1 MIWRQVKQRMARVKL
16 HLFLFHLKFVKM
28 KKFFTI
34 LALKQPNS
42 EKRIFAVYKYWRRLL
57 KRTVSPRF
65 LNNNLSVWISYDW
78 LTPSQIL
85 IFSNL
90 ILHNFILVS
99 KSNSSVSKLFIFI
112 RIRCVLNLHPN
123 LRQYQIHNVVQNSE
137 SQPKDLYFS
146 KGIFSGLI
154 FWAAYNRTVDFQMW
168 RLRKELVKELGEFVL
183 TNERNEL
190 KWSKTT

>member
-1 MIWRQVKQRMARVKL
+1 MKQSCAGNMIWRQVKQRMARVKL
-16 HLFLFHLKFVKM
+16 QLFLFHLKFVKM
-28 KKFFTI
+28 KTFFTI

-112 RIRCVLNLHPN
+112 RIWCVLDLYPT
-123 LRQYQIHNVVQNSE
+123 LYQYQIHTVV
-137 SQPKDLYFS
+137 
-146 KGIFSGLI
+146 
-154 FWAAYNRTVDFQMW
+154 
-168 RLRKELVKELGEFVL
+168 
-183 TNERNEL
+183 
-190 KWSKTT
+190 

>member
-1 MIWRQVKQRMARVKL
+1 MRQSCAGSMILRQLKQRMARVKL
-16 HLFLFHLKFVKM
+16 HLSLFHFKFVKM
-28 KKFFTI
+28 KKFFII

-123 LRQYQIHNVVQNSE
+123 LRQYQINNV
-137 SQPKDLYFS
+137 
-146 KGIFSGLI
+146 
-154 FWAAYNRTVDFQMW
+154 A
-168 RLRKELVKELGEFVL
+168 
-183 TNERNEL
+183 
-190 KWSKTT
+190 

>member
-1 MIWRQVKQRMARVKL
+1 MRQSCAGSMILRQLKQRMARVKL
-16 HLFLFHLKFVKM
+16 HLSLFHFKFVKM
-28 KKFFTI
+28 KKFFII

-90 ILHNFILVS
+90 ILHHFILVS
-99 KSNSSVSKLFIFI
+99 KSHSSVSKLFIFI
-112 RIRCVLNLHPN
+112 QIRCILNLDSN
-123 LRQYQIHNVVQNSE
+123 LRQ
-137 SQPKDLYFS
+137 F
-146 KGIFSGLI
+146 
-154 FWAAYNRTVDFQMW
+154 
-168 RLRKELVKELGEFVL
+168 
-183 TNERNEL
+183 
-190 KWSKTT
+190 

>member
-1 MIWRQVKQRMARVKL
+1 MRQSCAGSMILRQLKQRMARVKL
-16 HLFLFHLKFVKM
+16 HLSLFHFKFVKM
-28 KKFFTI
+28 KKFFII

-42 EKRIFAVYKYWRRLL
+42 EKRIFTVYKYWRRLL

-99 KSNSSVSKLFIFI
+99 KSHSSVSKLFIFI
-112 RIRCVLNLHPN
+112 QIRCILNLDSN
-123 LRQYQIHNVVQNSE
+123 LRQFQIHNVV
-137 SQPKDLYFS
+137 
-146 KGIFSGLI
+146 
-154 FWAAYNRTVDFQMW
+154 
-168 RLRKELVKELGEFVL
+168 
-183 TNERNEL
+183 
-190 KWSKTT
+190 

>member
-1 MIWRQVKQRMARVKL
+1 MTRALPLKIEVIIFCYN
-16 HLFLFHLKFVKM
+16 FL
-28 KKFFTI
+28 I
-34 LALKQPNS
+34 LATL
-42 EKRIFAVYKYWRRLL
+42 
-57 KRTVSPRF
+57 
-65 LNNNLSVWISYDW
+65 
-78 LTPSQIL
+78 SQIL

-154 FWAAYNRTVDFQMW
+154 FCAAYIRTFQFSN
-168 RLRKELVKELGEFVL
+168 LNIEKELDQGEVLLFLQVVLIEQVKRYKFISFIK
-183 TNERNEL
+183 R
-190 KWSKTT
+190 

>member
-1 MIWRQVKQRMARVKL
+1 MT
-16 HLFLFHLKFVKM
+16 FLR
-28 KKFFTI
+28 
-34 LALKQPNS
+34 LA
-42 EKRIFAVYKYWRRLL
+42 
-57 KRTVSPRF
+57 
-65 LNNNLSVWISYDW
+65 
-78 LTPSQIL
+78 TPSQIL

-154 FWAAYNRTVDFQMW
+154 FCAAYVRTFEFSNVKIEKRITQW
-168 RLRKELVKELGEFVL
+168 VRSYYSYKLRLLQELRDTNLFCLSKDKEDK
-183 TNERNEL
+183 
-190 KWSKTT
+190 K

>member
-1 MIWRQVKQRMARVKL
+1 MILRQLKQRMARVKL
-16 HLFLFHLKFVKM
+16 HLSLFHFKFVKM
-28 KKFFTI
+28 KKFFII

-168 RLRKELVKELGEFVL
+168 RLRKELVKELGELAL
-183 TNERNEL
+183 TKDMNKIKR
-190 KWSKTT
+190 SKTT

>member
-1 MIWRQVKQRMARVKL
+1 MKQSCAGSMIWRQVKQRMARVKL

-99 KSNSSVSKLFIFI
+99 KSNSSVFKLFIFI
-112 RIRCVLNLHPN
+112 RIR
-123 LRQYQIHNVVQNSE
+123 
-137 SQPKDLYFS
+137 
-146 KGIFSGLI
+146 
-154 FWAAYNRTVDFQMW
+154 WAKLKMW
-168 RLRKELVKELGEFVL
+168 
-183 TNERNEL
+183 
-190 KWSKTT
+190 

>member
-1 MIWRQVKQRMARVKL
+1 MT
-16 HLFLFHLKFVKM
+16 FLR
-28 KKFFTI
+28 
-34 LALKQPNS
+34 LA
-42 EKRIFAVYKYWRRLL
+42 
-57 KRTVSPRF
+57 
-65 LNNNLSVWISYDW
+65 
-78 LTPSQIL
+78 TPSQIL

-154 FWAAYNRTVDFQMW
+154 FCAAYVRTFEFSNVKIEKRITQW
-168 RLRKELVKELGEFVL
+168 VGSYYSYKLRLLQELRDTNLFCLSKDKEDK
-183 TNERNEL
+183 
-190 KWSKTT
+190 K

>member
-1 MIWRQVKQRMARVKL
+1 MKQSCAGNMIWRQVKQRMARVKL

-28 KKFFTI
+28 KTFFSI

-112 RIRCVLNLHPN
+112 RIWCVLDLYPT
-123 LRQYQIHNVVQNSE
+123 LRQYQIHTVV
-137 SQPKDLYFS
+137 
-146 KGIFSGLI
+146 
-154 FWAAYNRTVDFQMW
+154 
-168 RLRKELVKELGEFVL
+168 
-183 TNERNEL
+183 
-190 KWSKTT
+190 